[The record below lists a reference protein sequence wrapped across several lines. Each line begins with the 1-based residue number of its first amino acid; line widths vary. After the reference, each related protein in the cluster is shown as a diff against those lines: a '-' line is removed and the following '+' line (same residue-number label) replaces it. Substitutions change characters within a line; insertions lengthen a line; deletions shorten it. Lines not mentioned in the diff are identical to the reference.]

1 MQALG
6 SGDASAANRDCG
18 WGGRG
23 HAGGGAPLA
32 GEHGGRIT
40 LIERSDRIAR
50 GVAYSTTFPD
60 HLLNVVAAN
69 MGGLAD
75 DPGHFRSWLAEY
87 RQPVRATSFMPR
99 VAYGDYLEHL
109 LERAIA
115 DSNAG
120 AIRRVQA
127 EAVG

>member
-1 MQALG
+1 MRRQRIAIV
-6 SGDASAANRDCG
+6 
-18 WGGRG
+18 
-23 HAGGGAPLA
+23 GGGAA
-32 GEHGGRIT
+32 GTLVAVHLLRANTAVDIT

-109 LERAIA
+109 LERRSPS
-115 DSNAG
+115 SNAG

-127 EAVG
+127 EAVGAEPRR